1 MTLPSRNQQRLESLK
16 GWLRRQEK
24 AEQPQ
29 PGRWLFNIGRIVY
42 GVGRSLAQGHTN
54 LHAMSLVFTTLLS
67 IVPLLALSFSVL
79 KGFGVH
85 NQLEPILQGWLLAP
99 LGEQSE
105 EITANVLAFV
115 DNIQVGVLGAVGLG
129 VLVYT
134 VISLVQK
141 VEHAFNEIWRVHQP
155 RPITQRFS
163 NYLSVI
169 MIGPLLAFSAI
180 GATAAVVGSDIAG
193 QLRQVQPFGWLF
205 SLIGQLMPFALII
218 TLFTFL
224 NVLIPNTRVK
234 FRHALVGGCI
244 SGIAWQ
250 LVGYLFA
257 LFVATSTRYTAIYS
271 GFAVGIL
278 LLLWLYMAWF
288 ILLLGALF
296 TFHSQNAQRIP
307 LLSRRE
313 PSPSEGERLGL
324 SLIHEIARRFHCGEP
339 GLRIYDWPPSQV
351 TDPDDVERAIRRLKN
366 GGWII
371 QTDSQR
377 WVPAKPLDQ
386 IPMTDIIRNIR
397 RSTNHT
403 GMAPAAVVEMQ
414 KGMEEQMLS
423 QWQDVSLEDWVASNG
438 ANQHPIERHET
449 ALPGAESD

>member
-1 MTLPSRNQQRLESLK
+1 MTTPTRTQERLEALK

-29 PGRWLFNIGRIVY
+29 PRRQLFTVGRIVY
-42 GVGRSLAQGHTN
+42 GVGRNLAQGNTN

-85 NQLEPILQGWLLAP
+85 NQLEPMLQGWLLAP
-99 LGEQSE
+99 LGDQSQ
-105 EITANVLAFV
+105 EITENVLAFV

-141 VEHAFNEIWRVHQP
+141 VERAFNEVWRVHQP
-155 RPITQRFS
+155 RPLTQRIS

-180 GATAAVVGSDIAG
+180 GATAAVVGSDIAEHI
-193 QLRQVQPFGWLF
+193 RQIQPFGWLF
-205 SLIGQLMPFALII
+205 RFVSQLMPFVIII

-244 SGIAWQ
+244 SGFAWQ

-307 LLSRRE
+307 LLNRRE

-324 SLIHEIARRFHCGEP
+324 SLIHEIARRFHNGEP

-351 TDPDDVERAIRRLKN
+351 TDPDDVERAIRRLKS
-366 GGWII
+366 GGWIL
-371 QTDSQR
+371 QTDSGR
-377 WVPAKPLDQ
+377 WLPARPLDQ
-386 IPMTDIIRNIR
+386 MPIVDIIRNIR
-397 RSTNHT
+397 RSTSHT
-403 GMAPAAVVEMQ
+403 GMAPPAVVALQ
-414 KGMEEQMLS
+414 KSMEEQMLNR
-423 QWQDVSLEDWVASNG
+423 WQGISIEDWVSDKEAAADVDG
-438 ANQHPIERHET
+438 GQVET
-449 ALPGAESD
+449 RP